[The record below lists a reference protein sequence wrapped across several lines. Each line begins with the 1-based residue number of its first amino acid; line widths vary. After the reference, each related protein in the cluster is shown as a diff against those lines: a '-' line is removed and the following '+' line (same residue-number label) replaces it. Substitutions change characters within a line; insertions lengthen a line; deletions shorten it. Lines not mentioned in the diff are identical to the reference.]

1 MRTAALKEESLP
13 SIDELLVRAGGGR
26 FERFDGRSI
35 EKLKSLGFSM
45 EELYRF
51 VAPRRTLARRIQKN
65 EALSLKE
72 NDGALRLMRVSELAD
87 RVFGNPEKAQRW
99 LRKPCRALEG
109 VVPVDLLESETG
121 AHLVEEELHRI
132 DYGIYA

>member
-1 MRTAALKEESLP
+1 MRAAALKGETLP
-13 SIDELLVRAGGGR
+13 PIDELLVRAGGGR

-51 VAPRRTLARRIQKN
+51 VAPRRTLARRIQ
-65 EALSLKE
+65 E
-72 NDGALRLMRVSELAD
+72 NDGALRIMRVSDWAD

>member
-1 MRTAALKEESLP
+1 MSNARLKVNSSP
-13 SIDELLVRAGGGR
+13 SIDELLAKAGAGR
-26 FERFDGRSI
+26 VERFDGRSL
-35 EKLKSLGFSM
+35 ERLKSLGFTM

-65 EALSLKE
+65 ETLSLKE
-72 NDGALRLMRVSELAD
+72 NDSALRMIRITELGE
-87 RVFGNPEKAQRW
+87 RVFGSKDKAQRW

-109 VVPVDLLESETG
+109 VIPIDLLESETG
-121 AHLVEEELHRI
+121 AHLVEQELHRI